1 MNENLEIWFS
11 SFLENIKLTEIA
23 FFFKSKIR
31 DPKSKIVPE
40 RGFRSGT
47 KYKDRF
53 IASLTAGCP
62 VYQSSLLFYLHLT

>member
-47 KYKDRF
+47 
-53 IASLTAGCP
+53 I
-62 VYQSSLLFYLHLT
+62 

>member
-11 SFLENIKLTEIA
+11 SFLENIKFAEIA

-40 RGFRSGT
+40 WGFRSGT
-47 KYKDRF
+47 N
-53 IASLTAGCP
+53 
-62 VYQSSLLFYLHLT
+62 